1 MILTDYN
8 EEETMRRFKEEYF
21 EDGVAV
27 GRQEGLREGRQEG
40 RQEGLQEGRQS
51 ILDQLVADGKLTPTD
66 AECYKTTTP
75 SKRHTGS

>member
-27 GRQEGLREGRQEG
+27 GRQEG

-66 AECYKTTTP
+66 AECYKTATP
-75 SKRHTGS
+75 VAD